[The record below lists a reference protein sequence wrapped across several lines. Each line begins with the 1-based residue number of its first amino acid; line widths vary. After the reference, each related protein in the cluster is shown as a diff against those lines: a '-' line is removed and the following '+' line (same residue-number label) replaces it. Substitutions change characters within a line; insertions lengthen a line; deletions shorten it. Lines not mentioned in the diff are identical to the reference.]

1 MKNSPNERTAADS
14 TPQRLDEQTRAATSF
29 ARMEDALQHAAGEL
43 KAGRCVVVWPIDA
56 ASYRLVAWDFENQA
70 DDAHF
75 APTAPLEL
83 DFPAKRGFWR

>member
-1 MKNSPNERTAADS
+1 
-14 TPQRLDEQTRAATSF
+14 
-29 ARMEDALQHAAGEL
+29 MEDALQYAASEL
-43 KAGRCVVVWPIDA
+43 KAGRCVTVWPIGA

-83 DFPAKRGFWR
+83 DLPLKRGASF